1 MSKRK
6 LLIIIVVIALIL
18 WAIVI
23 SDANRRGEL
32 ATQGIQ
38 DIIER

>member
-6 LLIIIVVIALIL
+6 LLIIILVIALIL
-18 WAIVI
+18 GAIVI

>member
-1 MSKRK
+1 MTKRK
-6 LLIIIVVIALIL
+6 LLIIILVIALIL
-18 WAIVI
+18 GAIVI